1 MLRDLLIDQELFE
14 ILRTRSLES
23 DDCGMNTTK
32 EVELLE
38 KAVFNR
44 LKKKRSVKKY
54 KKLGVTKGDLK
65 QIIQLADIMGL
76 DTLDGPSNY
85 ELAMEHEEWC
95 TVCGRCCRESESVFI
110 HRDELNL
117 LLTFNSDLE
126 KEIIRNKEFPQHFE
140 IRDSHPCKFIDPD
153 NNKCAIYTFRPQV
166 CRNYPLTLIGSPG
179 KAQNSIH
186 LSSKCNYS
194 VNLILKKSI
203 ILFDEAI
210 QRLEG

>member
-1 MLRDLLIDQELFE
+1 MDMLRDLLIDQELFE

-85 ELAMEHEEWC
+85 ELAMNMKNGVLFVEDAA
-95 TVCGRCCRESESVFI
+95 GN
-110 HRDELNL
+110 LNL
-117 LLTFNSDLE
+117 FSFIEMNSTCYLPSTQIWRR
-126 KEIIRNKEFPQHFE
+126 KSFATK
-140 IRDSHPCKFIDPD
+140 S
-153 NNKCAIYTFRPQV
+153 
-166 CRNYPLTLIGSPG
+166 SP
-179 KAQNSIH
+179 NI
-186 LSSKCNYS
+186 SK
-194 VNLILKKSI
+194 
-203 ILFDEAI
+203 
-210 QRLEG
+210 